1 MIGACYGCERQPR
14 EDQHGRHTKTTK
26 ENPIIQ
32 WSSPITKLTKKIRI
46 ALEEEQRKKKRP
58 RRRTAIIQPVS
69 NKFRR
74 IRRRRCA
81 NSFSYRT
88 SIVILV
94 SGLFSKVDYQ
104 FFLFLRYFVFFL
116 FCLAFPPPFDC
127 FFSLLGLPLS
137 LLRRVLTSPPIV
149 LELVEHPCI
158 CECTPDN
165 RIDKHRYYYTANSAS
180 DRALTM
186 TPLESQGYCYLRRS
200 ILSLFLT
207 LTILIV
213 YDPWRSPSC
222 ARK

>member
-1 MIGACYGCERQPR
+1 M
-14 EDQHGRHTKTTK
+14 K
-26 ENPIIQ
+26 
-32 WSSPITKLTKKIRI
+32 
-46 ALEEEQRKKKRP
+46 EEQRKKKRP

-74 IRRRRCA
+74 IRSRRCA
-81 NSFSYRT
+81 NSFNYRT

-94 SGLFSKVDYQ
+94 FGLFSKVDYQ
-104 FFLFLRYFVFFL
+104 FFLFLRYFFFFL

-137 LLRRVLTSPPIV
+137 FLRRVLTSPPIV

-200 ILSLFLT
+200 ILSLSHSRDPYRVRSVAFTIVRAEVTRMQKHRLLLLVSLFFLST
-207 LTILIV
+207 TVCQSFYSKTTII
-213 YDPWRSPSC
+213 
-222 ARK
+222 